1 MLEKSGHL
9 LAGENPDRQSTIPF
23 HVRFL
28 SRVQDIDT
36 MEGGMLRVLWFSDR
50 KNDRLTTL
58 AGSEPTLHIARV
70 DAIPEILLYIRQRMV
85 DVAVLSVRAADAK
98 TDDLLL
104 EILRTDSALPVIV
117 DCPSAQT
124 DDIIRLIRLG
134 AFHVWSEPLEAGRI
148 NSWLCEAASRNLR
161 RTASAKPR
169 HEAWREAIVGESEPM
184 CRILDIVRL
193 VAARRSSVLIT
204 GETGTGKEVIA
215 RAIHVAG
222 GRGHLPF
229 VAVNCSAIP
238 ENLVE
243 AELFG
248 YVKGAF
254 TGAIQARPGKF
265 EQADG
270 GTIFLDEVGELPLDV
285 QAKLLRVLQEREVQR
300 IGGSETTRLNVRVI
314 AATNAN
320 LGESV
325 RRKIFREDLY
335 YRLNVV
341 PVELPPLRERRSDI
355 PALAEHFLERICA
368 AEGIELRT
376 LTAAALRRLTEHP
389 WPGNVRQLEHA
400 IEMAVVLCGARM
412 VLDICDFPLP
422 AASAGESAAVPS
434 PVLVT
439 DEGLDLEEA
448 VSRFERTIVQQALLR
463 CGGNKARAAQLLRM
477 KRTTLLAR
485 MKSLESRQPLGAFVP
500 EHACA

>member
-1 MLEKSGHL
+1 MTRL
-9 LAGENPDRQSTIPF
+9 
-23 HVRFL
+23 
-28 SRVQDIDT
+28 
-36 MEGGMLRVLWFSDR
+36 LWFADHQT
-50 KNDRLTTL
+50 DRLMRV
-58 AGSEPTLHIARV
+58 ASAEPDIHATRLDSITEV
-70 DAIPEILLYIRQRMV
+70 LLYVRHRMV
-85 DVAVLSVRAADAK
+85 DVVVLSVNAADAR

-104 EILRTDSALPVIV
+104 ELLRAQSGLPVIV
-117 DCPSAQT
+117 DCEAAGT
-124 DDIIRLIRLG
+124 DDVIRLVRLG
-134 AFHVWSEPLEAGRI
+134 AFHVWAEPVSADRLRSCIQGARAH
-148 NSWLCEAASRNLR
+148 SAAIPGMPQ
-161 RTASAKPR
+161 TQQEP
-169 HEAWREAIVGESEPM
+169 WRSAIVGNSEPM
-184 CRILDIVRL
+184 CRVLDIVRL

-285 QAKLLRVLQEREVQR
+285 QAKLLRVLQERELQR
-300 IGGSETTRLNVRVI
+300 IGASETTRLNVRVV

-320 LGESV
+320 LEENV
-325 RRKIFREDLY
+325 RRKTFREDLY

-341 PVELPPLRERRSDI
+341 PVELPPLRERTSDI
-355 PALAEHFLERICA
+355 PALAPFFLDRICTAEGLER
-368 AEGIELRT
+368 RT
-376 LTAAALRRLTEHP
+376 LTPAALRRLMDYR

-400 IEMAVVLCGARM
+400 IEMAVVLCGNRTI
-412 VLDICDFPLP
+412 LDAPDFPLGAATGP
-422 AASAGESAAVPS
+422 TEASASQPLLVPA
-434 PVLVT
+434 
-439 DEGLDLEEA
+439 DGIDLEEA

-463 CGGNKARAAQLLRM
+463 CDGNKARAAQLLRM

-485 MKSLESRQPLGAFVP
+485 MKSLESRQSFGMLVA
-500 EHACA
+500 ESACA

>member
-1 MLEKSGHL
+1 M
-9 LAGENPDRQSTIPF
+9 I
-23 HVRFL
+23 
-28 SRVQDIDT
+28 
-36 MEGGMLRVLWFSDR
+36 RVLWFADCHA
-50 KNDRLTTL
+50 DRLDQIT
-58 AGSEPTLHIARV
+58 AA
-70 DAIPEILLYIRQRMV
+70 DPEILVTRLKSITEVLLYVRHRLA
-85 DVAVLSVRAADAK
+85 DVVVMSVGGADAR

-104 EILRTDSALPVIV
+104 EVLRTDAGLPVIV
-117 DCPSAQT
+117 DCGAAAT
-124 DDIIRLIRLG
+124 DDVIRLVRLG
-134 AFHVWSEPLEAGRI
+134 AFHVWAEPLPPGKLH
-148 NSWLCEAASRNLR
+148 WCLQQAAARSTD
-161 RTASAKPR
+161 RTNREKPQQ
-169 HEAWREAIVGESEPM
+169 EPWRQAIVGSSEPM
-184 CRILDIVRL
+184 CRVLDIVRL

-222 GRGHLPF
+222 GRAHLPF

-248 YVKGAF
+248 YVRGAF
-254 TGAIQARPGKF
+254 TGAVQSRPGKF

-270 GTIFLDEVGELPLDV
+270 GTIFLDEIGELPLDV

-300 IGGSETTRLNVRVI
+300 IGGSETTRLNVRVV

-320 LGESV
+320 LAESV
-325 RRKIFREDLY
+325 RRKAFREDLY

-355 PALAEHFLERICA
+355 PSLASFFLERICA
-368 AEGIELRT
+368 AEGIEART
-376 LTAAALRRLTEHP
+376 LTAGAIRRLTDYN

-400 IEMAVVLCGARM
+400 IEMAVVLCGGRTT
-412 VLDICDFPLP
+412 LDASDFPLASDAQRTPSGP
-422 AASAGESAAVPS
+422 APELLVP
-434 PVLVT
+434 
-439 DEGLDLEEA
+439 DEGLDLEEV

-485 MKSLESRQPLGAFVP
+485 MKSLESRCSLHAGFP
-500 EHACA
+500 EEVCA

>member
-1 MLEKSGHL
+1 VEL
-9 LAGENPDRQSTIPF
+9 I
-23 HVRFL
+23 
-28 SRVQDIDT
+28 
-36 MEGGMLRVLWFSDR
+36 RVLWFTDCETR
-50 KNDRLTTL
+50 RLDCFT
-58 AGSEPTLHIARV
+58 AGQQNIHVTRLHSIAEV
-70 DAIPEILLYIRQRMV
+70 LLYIRHRLADTV
-85 DVAVLSVRAADAK
+85 VLSVSAPDSR

-104 EILRTDSALPVIV
+104 EMLRTDGRLPVIV
-117 DCPSAQT
+117 DCSAAGT
-124 DDIIRLIRLG
+124 DDTIRLIRLG
-134 AFHVWSEPLEAGRI
+134 AFHVWAEETGADKLLSCLEAAGTRRGD
-148 NSWLCEAASRNLR
+148 AVNLPQ
-161 RTASAKPR
+161 SAPV
-169 HEAWREAIVGESEPM
+169 EPWRQAIVGQSEPM
-184 CRILDIVRL
+184 RRVIDIVRL

-215 RAIHVAG
+215 RALHIAG

-270 GTIFLDEVGELPLDV
+270 GTIFLDEVGELPLEI
-285 QAKLLRVLQEREVQR
+285 QAKLLRVIQEREVQR
-300 IGGSETTRLNVRVI
+300 IGGSESIRLNVRIV

-320 LGESV
+320 LEQSV
-325 RRKIFREDLY
+325 RARTLREDLY

-341 PVELPPLRERRSDI
+341 PLQLPPLRERKSDI
-355 PALAEHFLERICA
+355 PALAAFFLDRICA
-368 AEGIELRT
+368 AEGIEPPT
-376 LTAAALRRLTEHP
+376 LTPAALRRLTEGE

-400 IEMAVVLCGARM
+400 IEMAVVLCGSRTT
-412 VLDICDFPLP
+412 LDASDFALSTGAVEQRQP
-422 AASAGESAAVPS
+422 AQPFLVP
-434 PVLVT
+434 

-448 VSRFERTIVQQALLR
+448 VCRFEQTLVQQALLR
-463 CGGNKARAAQLLRM
+463 SGGNKARAAQLLRM

-485 MKSLESRQPLGAFVP
+485 MKALEVRQGLPTLVP
-500 EHACA
+500 AGACA